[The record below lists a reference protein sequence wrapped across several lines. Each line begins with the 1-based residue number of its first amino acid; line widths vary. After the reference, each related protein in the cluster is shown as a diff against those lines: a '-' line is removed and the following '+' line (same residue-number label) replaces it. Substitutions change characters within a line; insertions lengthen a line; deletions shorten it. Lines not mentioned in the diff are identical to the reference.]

1 VVSAKRETLEKLL
14 WRRIKIAKGYDGTR
28 EIVRIMSREVSS
40 RARRCAFFFRRTQK
54 FVQLSRLEF
63 FFSLSFSLSS
73 LVFFRSRLF
82 VVDDGDDDVTRD
94 DG

>member
-1 VVSAKRETLEKLL
+1 M
-14 WRRIKIAKGYDGTR
+14 RI
-28 EIVRIMSREVSS
+28 
-40 RARRCAFFFRRTQK
+40 FFRRTQK